1 MSKHTG
7 STGITDA
14 DVAAYREAKRER
26 VKQGKTVLQPPAPK
40 EAVEAKDPTAQAN
53 AVLAAAVASGMTG
66 KALEDLKR
74 TLLANLSNSAGIHV
88 VAFPQDVQ
96 GVPAGFRAMDIR
108 VIIPNTPSIGPQSG
122 RAGFLNASLRGVFNG
137 MPLTLEAKL
146 YEYRPDQTQSAE
158 EQAKRKARAVTEARF
173 TVPQ

>member
-1 MSKHTG
+1 MEAVMAKQNAAGAS
-7 STGITDA
+7 ITES
-14 DVAAYREAKRER
+14 DVATYRAEKAKR
-26 VKQGKTVLQPPAPK
+26 VAQGKTVIQPPAPK

-96 GVPAGFRAMDIR
+96 GVPAGFRAIDIL

-137 MPLTLEAKL
+137 RPLTLEAKL
-146 YEYRPDQTQSAE
+146 YDYRPDQT
-158 EQAKRKARAVTEARF
+158 
-173 TVPQ
+173 P